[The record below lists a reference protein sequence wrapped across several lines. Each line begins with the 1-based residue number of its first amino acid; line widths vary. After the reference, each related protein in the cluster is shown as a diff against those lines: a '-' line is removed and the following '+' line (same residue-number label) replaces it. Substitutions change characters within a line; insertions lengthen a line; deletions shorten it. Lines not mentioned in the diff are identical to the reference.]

1 MADYRLPDLLV
12 TNRSG
17 VGLMVSLFCAS
28 LCSFGALRACE
39 LQEEEMQEGP
49 VPMLGPPSNGVC
61 AAGAVP
67 DAETGQ
73 VPQ

>member
-1 MADYRLPDLLV
+1 MTDYRLPDLLV

-39 LQEEEMQEGP
+39 LQEEEIQEGRGLL
-49 VPMLGPPSNGVC
+49 LGPPSDGARAV
-61 AAGAVP
+61 AVP
-67 DAETGQ
+67 DADPGL
-73 VPQ
+73 VAH